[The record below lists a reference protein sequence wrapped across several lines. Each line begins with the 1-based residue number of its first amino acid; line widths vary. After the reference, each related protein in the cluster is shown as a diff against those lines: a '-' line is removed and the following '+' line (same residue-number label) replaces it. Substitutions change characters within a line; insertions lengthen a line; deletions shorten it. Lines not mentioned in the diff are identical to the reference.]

1 MALIELKSNIRTS
14 VGKGAAKALRRE
26 NRVPAVLYG
35 PGTDPVLLSVDTKD
49 LDLVMKNSG
58 AGQLVLSLVVQNGES
73 YTKTTMV
80 KELQVH
86 PVSRNFLHVDFH
98 EVSMDRK
105 LRMKVPVV
113 IKGKAQGVELG
124 GMMQVIR
131 HELEVLCL
139 PLEVPEF
146 IEVDVTDLD
155 MGDSIHIGD
164 LSADGDI
171 EFPDEANLTIVT
183 ILTPKVEEEPVEEE
197 EEEDVEALAEGEEPA
212 EPVEEEE

>member
-14 VGKGAAKALRRE
+14 VGKGKAKALRRE

-49 LDLVMKNSG
+49 LDIVMKNSG
-58 AGQLVLSLVVQNGES
+58 AGQLVLSLVIQNGES

-86 PVSRNFLHVDFH
+86 PVSRNFLHVDFY
-98 EVSMDRK
+98 EVSMDSK
-105 LRMKVPVV
+105 LKVKVPVV
-113 IKGKAQGVELG
+113 IKGKAKGVELG
-124 GMMQVIR
+124 GMLQILR

-139 PLEVPEF
+139 PLEVPES

-155 MGDSIHIGD
+155 MGDSIHT
-164 LSADGDI
+164 GDI
-171 EFPDEANLTIVT
+171 SLAGNIEFSEETNFTVVT
-183 ILTPKVEEEPVEEE
+183 ILTPAVEEEPVEEE
-197 EEEDVEALAEGEEPA
+197 EEEVEALAEGEEP
-212 EPVEEEE
+212 EETVEEE

>member
-14 VGKGAAKALRRE
+14 VGKGKAKALRRE

-35 PGTDPVLLSVDTKD
+35 PETDPVLLYINAKD
-49 LDLVMKNSG
+49 LDQVMKNSS
-58 AGQLVLSLVVQNGES
+58 AGQLILNLVVQNGES

-86 PVSRNFLHVDFH
+86 PVSRNFLHVDFY

-105 LRMKVPVV
+105 LKVNVPVV
-113 IKGKAQGVELG
+113 IKGKAKGVEAG
-124 GMMQVIR
+124 GMLQIIR
-131 HELEVLCL
+131 HELEILCL
-139 PLEVPEF
+139 PLEVPES

-164 LSADGDI
+164 ISPGSDI
-171 EFPDEANLTIVT
+171 EFLEDAHSTIVT
-183 ILTPKVEEEPVEEE
+183 ILTPTIEEEPVEEE
-197 EEEDVEALAEGEEPA
+197 EEEVEALAEGEEPA
-212 EPVEEEE
+212 ETEEKE